1 MFMGDAFQLGS
12 LSLTLLIQGR
22 RSVLLNFLSEIG
34 SPRYLNGKVVV
45 VQDKEDSINAL
56 SDSSH

>member
-1 MFMGDAFQLGS
+1 MFMGDALQLGS